1 MAKSSIEESMRAKIQ
16 SNLQPIYFELANESH
31 LHSHHQAMLSVVDK
45 AETHFNLLIVSN
57 AFAGLSR
64 VDRQRLV
71 SSLFA
76 EERLRGLHALSMQT
90 MTEGEWKKTKI
101 QNL

>member
-1 MAKSSIEESMRAKIQ
+1 MVKSSIEESMRTKVQ
-16 SNLQPIYFELANESH
+16 NNLQPIYFELANESH
-31 LHSHHQAMLSVVDK
+31 LHSHHQAMLSVIDK

-71 SSLFA
+71 SSLFD
-76 EERLRGLHALSMQT
+76 EERMRGLHALSMRT
-90 MTEGEWKKTKI
+90 MTEAEWQKSKI